1 MINVNL
7 REDGTLEI
15 YDGRAILAE
24 ISDVTED
31 EIDDLVDEYL
41 YESGYNG

>member
-31 EIDDLVDEYL
+31 EIDDLVEEYL
-41 YESGYNG
+41 YESGYDS